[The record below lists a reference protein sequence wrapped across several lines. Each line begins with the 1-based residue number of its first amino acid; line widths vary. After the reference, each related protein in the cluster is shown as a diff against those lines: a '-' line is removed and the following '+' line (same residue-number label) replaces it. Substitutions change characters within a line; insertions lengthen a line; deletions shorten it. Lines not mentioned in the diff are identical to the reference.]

1 MIQQE
6 KKTHKVFAGTLM
18 CLSFAAALLS
28 LALYVRMPPAE
39 AAASPYPDESE
50 IWADE
55 ELPEEGSGEPAH
67 TEAAGTAPAASE
79 AAETVPAATAPAQAP
94 AEEALPD
101 TVPADTD
108 PHDATLTNIM
118 SADTELTSTIPQGR

>member
-55 ELPEEGSGEPAH
+55 ELPEEGSGEPAN
-67 TEAAGTAPAASE
+67 TGARRQKRRCPTRYRRTQIRTMRP
-79 AAETVPAATAPAQAP
+79 
-94 AEEALPD
+94 LP
-101 TVPADTD
+101 T
-108 PHDATLTNIM
+108 
-118 SADTELTSTIPQGR
+118 